1 MESKIRRINHARP
14 RFCGV
19 VLLFRG
25 GAEGDIEHE
34 LGDGYE
40 VKFCPFC
47 GSELK
52 IDDEF
57 DIQEELD
64 FDE

>member
-1 MESKIRRINHARP
+1 M
-14 RFCGV
+14 
-19 VLLFRG
+19 
-25 GAEGDIEHE
+25 
-34 LGDGYE
+34 GDGYE

-52 IDDEF
+52 IEDEF
-57 DIQEELD
+57 DMNEELD

>member
-1 MESKIRRINHARP
+1 MQDPDFVES
-14 RFCGV
+14 FYC
-19 VLLFRG
+19 LEC

-34 LGDGYE
+34 MGDGYE

-52 IDDEF
+52 IEDEF
-57 DIQEELD
+57 EIINIVESNLEILQRLRI
-64 FDE
+64 

>member
-1 MESKIRRINHARP
+1 MQDPDFVES
-14 RFCGV
+14 FYC
-19 VLLFRG
+19 FEC
-25 GAEGDIEHE
+25 GAEGDVEHE

-52 IDDEF
+52 IEDEF
-57 DIQEELD
+57 DMNEELD